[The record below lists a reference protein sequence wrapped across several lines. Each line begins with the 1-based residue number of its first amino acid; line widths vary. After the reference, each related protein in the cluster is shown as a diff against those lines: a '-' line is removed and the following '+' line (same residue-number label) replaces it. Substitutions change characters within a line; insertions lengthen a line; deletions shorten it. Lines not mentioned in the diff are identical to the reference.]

1 MLHERSA
8 SEYRK
13 PVLYAIIDAL
23 QRRRQKEK
31 HAWAIVFLIQH
42 ADMLQDH
49 NNRVLMRATDQC

>member
-31 HAWAIVFLIQH
+31 HAWAICVHTTLHSIFDT
-42 ADMLQDH
+42 AC
-49 NNRVLMRATDQC
+49 RYVAGS